1 MLSEQLGLGTTAS
14 DSLPSGFPPV
24 LEHCMWKAVT
34 IPAVV
39 WGCEGLLCRSELDL
53 KNKGANCS
61 LLWSVPRS
69 TVLLLMGDPFFA
81 PPGWGCSGYQW
92 QWCSQPSTG
101 RGWHCSLLLGA
112 APGLSTAL
120 AALCPLRGCDTIELA
135 FFWRSR
141 AVQGW
146 QCIPWILCSLM
157 STGLTAMLLYQ
168 RLWSFSSFTE
178 VQRKVQ
184 SNLLYS
190 RPGGWIRFTWP
201 GQVKA
206 EVDSKKNPTSSV
218 TNHP

>member
-24 LEHCMWKAVT
+24 PEHCIWEAVT

-39 WGCEGLLCRSELDL
+39 WGCQGLLCRSELGL

-92 QWCSQPSTG
+92 QWCSQPSMG

-120 AALCPLRGCDTIELA
+120 AALCPLWGCDTIGLA

-141 AVQGW
+141 AVNAAGGSAFPEYCAASCPQVWQRCFSTSVCGTSPALQKRKGKSNQTYYIQG
-146 QCIPWILCSLM
+146 QEA
-157 STGLTAMLLYQ
+157 GLDLPDQGRWKL
-168 RLWSFSSFTE
+168 R
-178 VQRKVQ
+178 
-184 SNLLYS
+184 
-190 RPGGWIRFTWP
+190 
-201 GQVKA
+201 
-206 EVDSKKNPTSSV
+206 
-218 TNHP
+218 